1 MKVNDG
7 SIELLKVIGV
17 VCMTCDHV
25 NKYLFNGTLPYLFEI
40 GRLALP
46 LFLFVLA
53 YNLNRPNALT
63 KAVFSRIA
71 LRLFIFAAIAT
82 VPYVLL
88 GGVDEWYLPLN
99 ILFTLLI
106 VACMAFALNS
116 GRAIGF
122 AVSFLLFLLGGAIV
136 EYGWL
141 AIAIGVTVWAAIRNK
156 SYLLAIVAIISCAA
170 LHFINLNYFALLA
183 LPVIGF
189 CLYFSPNIIRFKYF
203 YYAYYPLHLFVLL
216 LIRIPMGKAGY
227 FFIGV

>member
-17 VCMTCDHV
+17 FCMTLDHV

-46 LFLFVLA
+46 VFLFVLA
-53 YNLNRPNALT
+53 YNLNRPNVLT
-63 KAVFSRIA
+63 AAVFFRIA
-71 LRLFIFAAIAT
+71 KRLFIFAAIAT

-88 GGVDEWYLPLN
+88 GGVDEWCLPLN

-106 VACMAFALNS
+106 VACIAFALNS

-122 AVSFLLFLLGGAIV
+122 AISFLLFLLGGAIV

-141 AIAIGVTVWAAIRNK
+141 AIAIGVTAWAAIRYK
-156 SYLLAIVAIISCAA
+156 SYLLAIVAIISCGA
-170 LHFINLNYFALLA
+170 LQFINLNFFALLA

-189 CLYFSPNIIRFKYF
+189 CLFVSPNLPRQKYF
-203 YYAYYPLHLFVLL
+203 FYAYYPLHLFILL
-216 LIRIPMGKAGY
+216 LIRIPMSKAGY